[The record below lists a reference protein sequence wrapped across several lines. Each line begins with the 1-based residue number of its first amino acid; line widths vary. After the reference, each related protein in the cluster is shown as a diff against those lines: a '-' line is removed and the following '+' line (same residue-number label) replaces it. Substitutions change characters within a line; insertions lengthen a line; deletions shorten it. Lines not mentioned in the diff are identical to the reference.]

1 MEIFRDVF
9 PDSHPQLKYLVWF
22 LLDFIFNDY
31 FIGNSHTRNVLL
43 FFLILEPPQEYH
55 SLKSLS
61 HNWYLTERTPSFTD
75 IPPHV
80 IIFFN

>member
-31 FIGNSHTRNVLL
+31 FIGNSHTRNIFALL
-43 FFLILEPPQEYH
+43 SDFRASPGV
-55 SLKSLS
+55 
-61 HNWYLTERTPSFTD
+61 SFTE
-75 IPPHV
+75 
-80 IIFFN
+80 IIES